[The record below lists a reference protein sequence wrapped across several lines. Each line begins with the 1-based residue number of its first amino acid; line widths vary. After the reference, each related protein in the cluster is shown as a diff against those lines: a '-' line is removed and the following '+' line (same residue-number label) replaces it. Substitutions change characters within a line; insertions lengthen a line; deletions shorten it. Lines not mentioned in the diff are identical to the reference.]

1 MIQMMESG
9 DKYSMSKI
17 HVTRIST
24 SLTQMNS
31 HEDNLSPNIL
41 LTKLNIPLNCLD
53 NYQIRQH
60 YLEEYSAKYSKAKH
74 LLNNAR
80 KKQRKIIMTYY
91 EAKGKENNIDELQT
105 IKESL
110 LEENEKIKKFKEAL
124 KDKLIIYQQR
134 IQFLK
139 DTEFWSTFEIQQL
152 QSNTTESIENCTEN
166 SPKLSTT
173 KDSLHLLHDLEQ
185 IKYSVNLLD
194 DLCPTNTN
202 EYYSELKLHED
213 NFSPIINNESNI
225 ISHLT
230 DDYNLNEITLKH
242 SQQLHTKLIS
252 KIDENLDSSIS
263 KKRTRHYFQWLKNN
277 CQFIFMLTSNDQF
290 DRFKIASMILML
302 SLVIFIV
309 IFLNNLLEFFLIY
322 LTKPSI
328 SITTLSSTNPIPIS
342 SFTYLLSNVYNWTIS
357 WLLPI
362 FRIFKYSV

>member
-1 MIQMMESG
+1 
-9 DKYSMSKI
+9 
-17 HVTRIST
+17 
-24 SLTQMNS
+24 
-31 HEDNLSPNIL
+31 
-41 LTKLNIPLNCLD
+41 
-53 NYQIRQH
+53 
-60 YLEEYSAKYSKAKH
+60 
-74 LLNNAR
+74 
-80 KKQRKIIMTYY
+80 MTYY

-252 KIDENLDSSIS
+252 KNDFSMDYLVLSIFIDDKLRSKCHIDENLDSSIS

-277 CQFIFMLTSNDQF
+277 CQFIFWLTSNDQF

-309 IFLNNLLEFFLIY
+309 IFLNNLLEYFLIY